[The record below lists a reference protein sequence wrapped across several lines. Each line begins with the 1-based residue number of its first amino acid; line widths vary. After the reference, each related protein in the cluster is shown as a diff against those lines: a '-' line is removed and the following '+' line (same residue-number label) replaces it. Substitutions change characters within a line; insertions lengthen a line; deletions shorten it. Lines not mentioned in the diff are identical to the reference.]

1 MAAAACIRVLVVDD
15 SPTFRQTM
23 RTLLATYPDIEQVG
37 EASNGKE
44 ALECVQRLHPNV
56 VLMDIHLHRVMNG
69 IGATRLILA
78 AYPNVAII
86 GMSLDK
92 RQYVISGMEQAG
104 AFEVL
109 TKDEVTASDVH
120 SAIQR
125 AFASMR
131 DSD

>member
-56 VLMDIHLHRVMNG
+56 VLMDIHLHRVMDG